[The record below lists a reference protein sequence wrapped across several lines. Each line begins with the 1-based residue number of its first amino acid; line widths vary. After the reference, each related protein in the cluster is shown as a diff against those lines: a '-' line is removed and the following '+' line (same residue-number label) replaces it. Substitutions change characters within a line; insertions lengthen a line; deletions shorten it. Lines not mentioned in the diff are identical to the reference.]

1 MSSDFVTR
9 WRLENLHYAKYT
21 LPLVNG
27 QEITTRHFNGFL

>member
-9 WRLENLHYAKYT
+9 RRLENLHLAMYT
-21 LPLVNG
+21 LPMMYG